1 MDKASNLHE
10 FATATDKS
18 RQLETTCRQLEEKCQ
33 QLQLL
38 MEVARLNADE
48 VHKVCGVCH
57 MNALQ
62 CVAAR
67 SSALQLL

>member
-1 MDKASNLHE
+1 MDKASSLHE

-33 QLQLL
+33 QLQVQL
-38 MEVARLNADE
+38 EVASLNADE

-57 MNALQ
+57 MNVSQ
-62 CVAAR
+62 CVAAH